1 MERATAREAELGGPL
16 PHLTELGVDEADLR
30 AYGAGND
37 ARTSNTVLQAA
48 KSHRTSTAQVAML
61 RERPELSACAQD
73 GALGVP
79 RPCRAAQE
87 CWSQCAREAKCE
99 MWVWCGHKAGCDD
112 AGAFNGVYPHHGC
125 QLMQLPKVRD
135 PSGCAGV
142 WLRPRGRSA
151 AVNLCAS
158 ARRGWTRRCGTA
170 GRCSPRS
177 SPATSTVCPRSM
189 PSCRVAQPALCT
201 RPDGWG
207 AARQGTPRARSA
219 AGRARASASP
229 WSQACPPRP
238 APTPTATTSWA
249 SPCATS
255 RTTRACTATSC
266 T

>member
-73 GALGVP
+73 GALRVP
-79 RPCRAAQE
+79 VPCRAAQE

-135 PSGCAGV
+135 PSGCRWRLAAPPWSLSGCELVCERAQGV
-142 WLRPRGRSA
+142 DPQMWDRGPVFSSFESGYIHSVPPFHAQLPRG
-151 AVNLCAS
+151 S
-158 ARRGWTRRCGTA
+158 AR
-170 GRCSPRS
+170 
-177 SPATSTVCPRSM
+177 
-189 PSCRVAQPALCT
+189 ALHE
-201 RPDGWG
+201 
-207 AARQGTPRARSA
+207 A
-219 AGRARASASP
+219 
-229 WSQACPPRP
+229 
-238 APTPTATTSWA
+238 
-249 SPCATS
+249 
-255 RTTRACTATSC
+255 
-266 T
+266 